1 MISIIITAC
10 RESATIGKAIDAFL
24 PQMSKEDEMLVACPD
39 EETAK
44 VILSYSDNEKLVR
57 YVKDEGRGKPAA
69 LNLLFKEARGDVLV
83 LSDGDVY
90 VGDNAVSELVKPFS
104 DPRVGAVSGH
114 PISTEERDT
123 MFGFWSHLLT
133 DTAHRIRMERNA
145 KEEIIVCSGYLY
157 AIRNG
162 LIDTVPED
170 ALSEDAVISH
180 MMWAKGFK
188 TKYAEKSDV
197 YVKYPTTFK
206 DWLKQ
211 KKRSAGGYT
220 QIKGYVGETPM
231 MRSFGKE
238 SSGIFGVMAY
248 PKNFKE
254 RIWTLKLILAR
265 LLLWGLIFVDMK
277 IKKKGL
283 NELWERVESTK

>member
-1 MISIIITAC
+1 MISILITSWK
-10 RESATIGKAIDAFL
+10 EPKTLEKAICALL
-24 PQMSKEDEMLVACPD
+24 PQMNEDDEMLVACPD
-39 EETAK
+39 EETANI
-44 VILSYSDNEKLVR
+44 VSLYSNNNRV
-57 YVKDEGRGKPAA
+57 VKCIRDEGRGKPAA

-114 PISTEERDT
+114 PISAEERDT

-133 DTAHRIRMERNA
+133 DTAHSIRMERNA

-188 TKYAEKSDV
+188 TKYAEKSEV

-254 RIWTLKLILAR
+254 RIWTFKLILAR